1 MKIKKKFNILSNN
14 LSALRNYHRR
24 KTVLDN
30 PPSFIW
36 IEPTNNCNLKCIMCP
51 TGTGMVDVKKGFMDY
66 ALYKR
71 IIDETNVY
79 TSAVTL
85 AISGESLLHPEFFQ
99 MIRYA
104 SSKGVKILLNTN
116 ATLLTRDKARLLL
129 DSGISE
135 ISFAF
140 DGLKKGTYEKARVG
154 ADFEKTLDN
163 ILYFLSLKK
172 EKSRKLPYSI
182 LSILELELDGYS
194 EEEKTAFLKRF
205 DGLIDE
211 IRSREVSTWGST
223 FKDTD
228 AFSYRDN
235 SNVYGPCSRLW
246 STACITWDGDVVPC
260 VYNANHE
267 YVIGNI
273 KDNNLIDIWNSEK
286 MSRLRES
293 MINGDYLD
301 ISPLCENC
309 IVLGTPP
316 ILGIPSGIRLSLA
329 DAVTNVTG
337 HGFER
342 VALSIA
348 NRLRNGNFTAR
359 TISE

>member
-14 LSALRNYHRR
+14 LSALINYHRR
-24 KTVLDN
+24 KTVLGN

-51 TGTGMVDVKKGFMDY
+51 TGTGKIDVKKGFMDY
-66 ALYKR
+66 TLYKR
-71 IIDETNVY
+71 IIDETKEY

-85 AISGESLLHPEFFQ
+85 AISGESLLHPEFFK
-99 MIRYA
+99 MIEYA
-104 SSKGVKILLNTN
+104 SSNGVKILLNTN
-116 ATLLTRDKARLLL
+116 ATLLTREKSRLLL

-163 ILYFLSLKK
+163 ILYFLRLKK
-172 EKSRKLPYSI
+172 EKRRKLPYAI
-182 LSILELELDGYS
+182 LSILELELEDYS
-194 EEEKTAFLKRF
+194 EMEKADFLRLF

-228 AFSYRDN
+228 TFSFRDN

-246 STACITWDGDVVPC
+246 STACIAWDGDVVPC

-273 KDNNLIDIWNSEK
+273 KNNRLMDIWNNEK
-286 MSRLRES
+286 MFRLRES
-293 MINGDYLD
+293 MINGDYLN

-316 ILGIPSGIRLSLA
+316 IFGIPSGIRLSLA
-329 DAVTNVTG
+329 DAITNVTG
-337 HGFER
+337 YGFER
-342 VALSIA
+342 LALSIA
-348 NRLRNGNFTAR
+348 NRLRNGSFTAK

>member
-14 LSALRNYHRR
+14 LSALLNYHRR

-51 TGTGMVDVKKGFMDY
+51 TGTGKVNVKKGFMDY

-71 IIDETNVY
+71 IIDETNEY

-85 AISGESLLHPEFFQ
+85 AISGESLLHPEFFR
-99 MIRYA
+99 MIKYA
-104 SSKGVKILLNTN
+104 NSKGIKILLNTN
-116 ATLLTRDKARLLL
+116 ATLLTREKARLLL

-140 DGLKKGTYEKARVG
+140 DGLKKGQYEKARVG

-163 ILYFLSLKK
+163 ILYFLRLRK
-172 EKSRKLPYSI
+172 EEKRKLPYAI
-182 LSILELELDGYS
+182 LSMLELELEAYS
-194 EEEKTAFLKRF
+194 EREKADFLRLF
-205 DGLIDE
+205 GGHIDE

-223 FKDTD
+223 FKGTD
-228 AFSYRDN
+228 EFSYRDN
-235 SNVYGPCSRLW
+235 SNVCGPCSRLW
-246 STACITWDGDVVPC
+246 STACIMWDGDVVPC

-273 KDNNLIDIWNSEK
+273 NDNRLMDIWNSEK
-286 MSRLRES
+286 MFTLRGA
-293 MINGDYLD
+293 MINGDYLN

-309 IVLGTPP
+309 IVMGTPS
-316 ILGIPSGIRLSLA
+316 IFGIPSGIRLSLA

-337 HGFER
+337 YGFER
-342 VALSIA
+342 IALSMA
-348 NRLRNGNFTAR
+348 NRLRNGSFTTK